1 MKPAYVVRFTS
12 SETSVQETYVT
23 FSVKEAT
30 ELLEGLVETNGEDFW
45 KSSIEQAYVEQ
56 SNLG

>member
-30 ELLEGLVETNGEDFW
+30 ELLEGVVETNGEDFW